1 MDRTEIHMEH
11 ASEIAFG
18 LIDTVQSLDLMEE
31 FMDSV
36 LGADDRDYD
45 DRLVALLGELTF
57 RLREKPERFIGAVDR
72 LIDFFEDME
81 TDQETIE
88 ILCVLNCIRQKAEFY
103 AAEEGRSVETIT
115 IDGGAALR
123 RYRERVEVAINDKKV
138 TVPLVSEVSWLSISK
153 PFPVPFCSHSVPSL
167 SIVVSGDR
175 IKLSHPYR

>member
-31 FMDSV
+31 FMDNV

-81 TDQETIE
+81 ADQETIE
-88 ILCVLNCIRQKAEFY
+88 ILCILNCIRQKAEFY

-115 IDGGAALR
+115 IDA
-123 RYRERVEVAINDKKV
+123 REITKV
-138 TVPLVSEVSWLSISK
+138 VDEFVKTITDAKGSKSGIIRIVSNAE
-153 PFPVPFCSHSVPSL
+153 
-167 SIVVSGDR
+167 
-175 IKLSHPYR
+175 

>member
-31 FMDSV
+31 FMDNV

-45 DRLVALLGELTF
+45 DRFVALLGELTF

-88 ILCVLNCIRQKAEFY
+88 VLCILNCIRQKAEFY

-115 IDGGAALR
+115 IDA
-123 RYRERVEVAINDKKV
+123 REITKIMDEFVKTITDAKGSKSGIIRI
-138 TVPLVSEVSWLSISK
+138 VSKAE
-153 PFPVPFCSHSVPSL
+153 
-167 SIVVSGDR
+167 
-175 IKLSHPYR
+175 